1 MGVTLYSR
9 IPQICAAMPAR
20 AGAVVQKTAM
30 DIEAT
35 AKGLAP
41 VDTGALMN
49 SIQAQPTGQLSAIV
63 NTGVDYAI
71 YQEYGTYKMA
81 AQPFMVP
88 ATVQNAGPF
97 RAAMAQAI
105 VS

>member
-9 IPQICAAMPAR
+9 IPQIVAQMPAK
-20 AGAVVQKTAM
+20 ADLVVQKTAL

-35 AKGLAP
+35 AKGLAA
-41 VDTGALMN
+41 VDTGAMMS
-49 SIQAQPTGQLSAIV
+49 SIQAQPTGQMSAVV
-63 NTGVDYAI
+63 NCGVEYGI
-71 YQEYGTYKMA
+71 YVEYGTYKMA

-88 ATVQNAGPF
+88 ATEAHRGPF
-97 RAAMAQAI
+97 YSALAQAI